1 MKKKIL
7 LVGLAAVLAAS
18 TIVGGSL
25 AYFSAE
31 GSKVQQQ
38 INTMTL
44 AVDLQDVVLDADGNE
59 AGIET
64 ALGALRV
71 GNVMPGEVIDKT
83 MRVYNPEEVTEYVR
97 VSIRKYWTKTSV
109 SSEDV
114 QKLPERDAAAIILN
128 AVNTDVAEKE
138 RWIVSKETDEHI
150 ILYYT
155 KPLAQGEST
164 KNFMNQI
171 MISEKL
177 KNGYANLGIA
187 LEFETDGV
195 QIFAAE
201 DAFVSEWGV
210 KPVFDED
217 GYILAIY
224 E

>member
-7 LVGLAAVLAAS
+7 LVAVAAALAAT
-18 TIVGGSL
+18 TIIGGSL

-44 AVDLQDVVLDADGNE
+44 EVGLQDVILDADGNE
-59 AGIET
+59 VGTEPAN
-64 ALGALRV
+64 GALAADK
-71 GNVMPGEVIDKT
+71 VMPGEVIDKV
-83 MRVYNPEEVTEYVR
+83 MRVHNPEEVTEYVR
-97 VSIRKYWTKTSV
+97 VSIRKYWTKESV
-109 SSEDV
+109 ITG
-114 QKLPERDAAAIILN
+114 DAVKALEFDNSAIILN
-128 AVNTDVAEKE
+128 PINTDANERE
-138 RWIVSKETDEHI
+138 RWIVQKVTDEHI

-164 KNFMNQI
+164 KNFMDQI
-171 MISEKL
+171 MISEKI
-177 KNGYANLGIA
+177 KNAYADLGIA

-210 KPVFDED
+210 LPAFDED
-217 GYILAIY
+217 GYILEVA